1 MDLATRMRPETI
13 ESVWGNNKAKN
24 TLTNLLANEKRPQ
37 VYLFT
42 GPAGCGKA
50 QPLDSQILTKKG
62 YVRMGDVFEGQ
73 KILDGTGVETEIL
86 HVYPQGTRDIYQIVF
101 NDRTAIRVADN
112 HINRVFRYNQ
122 DKKQKEYFD
131 FTTMEL
137 IEAVKSGRFS
147 YRVDVPVLDCWE
159 EKPLPID
166 PYLLGLLIADGSL
179 HNNFSITIA
188 EDDIYERVST
198 LLSAIDYELIH
209 IANFDYRIVCKHKN
223 VQNQYTDRADTLKGK
238 IEKLGLNCK
247 STEKHIPQEYLYTS
261 VANRLSLLQGLFDG
275 DGFISKT
282 YGYYFIICSEQLSKD
297 FAFLVRSL
305 GIVDTISEKP
315 ARYRDKKGISKET
328 SICYNHYLRV
338 PNTFKIF
345 RSKKHAV
352 RYNKKQTE
360 PIRKIVEIRYMGPE
374 ECQCIYVASE
384 EHTYLTDNITVT
396 HNTTLAR
403 AYASELG
410 IKDADLTEIN
420 MSNHTG
426 VDDAR
431 AIVEEAGYSIG
442 DVQGTILDE
451 CHYMTANAQSCLLKL
466 LEEPPAGAYY
476 FLCTTDPQKLS
487 AALKSRCIQIVVE
500 HIDEDVMVKHLRKV
514 CKAEGLRVSVEVL
527 ELIADKSEG
536 VPRRALK
543 LLDKVAN
550 MEEEEAINVLNAEL
564 SGDTTE
570 DPDIKSICQAL
581 LKRTKNWS
589 DISIHLKNVK
599 SSDAE
604 GVRRA
609 IAGYLSAVLL
619 NSGNTVAATALQE
632 FTESLFASGFPG
644 LVLQCFS
651 AFTAVK

>member
-42 GPAGCGKA
+42 GPAGCGK
-50 QPLDSQILTKKG
+50 
-62 YVRMGDVFEGQ
+62 
-73 KILDGTGVETEIL
+73 
-86 HVYPQGTRDIYQIVF
+86 
-101 NDRTAIRVADN
+101 
-112 HINRVFRYNQ
+112 
-122 DKKQKEYFD
+122 
-131 FTTMEL
+131 
-137 IEAVKSGRFS
+137 
-147 YRVDVPVLDCWE
+147 
-159 EKPLPID
+159 
-166 PYLLGLLIADGSL
+166 
-179 HNNFSITIA
+179 
-188 EDDIYERVST
+188 
-198 LLSAIDYELIH
+198 
-209 IANFDYRIVCKHKN
+209 
-223 VQNQYTDRADTLKGK
+223 
-238 IEKLGLNCK
+238 
-247 STEKHIPQEYLYTS
+247 
-261 VANRLSLLQGLFDG
+261 
-275 DGFISKT
+275 
-282 YGYYFIICSEQLSKD
+282 
-297 FAFLVRSL
+297 
-305 GIVDTISEKP
+305 
-315 ARYRDKKGISKET
+315 
-328 SICYNHYLRV
+328 
-338 PNTFKIF
+338 
-345 RSKKHAV
+345 
-352 RYNKKQTE
+352 
-360 PIRKIVEIRYMGPE
+360 
-374 ECQCIYVASE
+374 
-384 EHTYLTDNITVT
+384 
-396 HNTTLAR
+396 TTLAR

-442 DVQGTILDE
+442 DIQGTILDE

-466 LEEPPAGAYY
+466 LEEPPVDAYY

-514 CKAEGLRVSVEVL
+514 CKAEGLRVSVDVL
-527 ELIADKSEG
+527 ELIADKAEG

-570 DPDIKSICQAL
+570 DPDIKAICQAL

-589 DISIHLKNVK
+589 DISMHLKNVK